1 MINLI
6 VNNGSASKKYSFYNE
21 DGLIISVHYEK
32 EDDNYIKT
40 ENLNGSKE
48 KTEITIDKFKNSFED
63 LIKSVID
70 KKIIASEDEIN
81 KVGIRVVSP
90 GTYFQEHRKIDSIFM
105 ENLEEKKNMSPLHI
119 EPVQQEIN
127 EVLDRLPKIPF
138 YAISDSNFHKDK
150 PDYASIYSY
159 PKKISKEMD
168 IYRFGYHGLSVSSI
182 VEKLKEGGL
191 PEKIIVCHL
200 GGGSSISAVKNGVSI
215 ENSMGYSP
223 VEGVPMATRSGDLD
237 PNSIFSIMDY
247 EGYDTKDMQNIIYK
261 ESGIKGISG
270 ISSDTRVILA
280 EANKGNKDAELALDY
295 YTYKIKK
302 IIGSYYVVLGGLDA
316 VVFTGTIGNRASEVR
331 RRVCEGLES
340 IGLDIDQSKN
350 KMLVQDEGVISK
362 TDSKVVAYVLET
374 AEMDEMNNILNDIS
388 L

>member
-1 MINLI
+1 
-6 VNNGSASKKYSFYNE
+6 
-21 DGLIISVHYEK
+21 
-32 EDDNYIKT
+32 
-40 ENLNGSKE
+40 
-48 KTEITIDKFKNSFED
+48 
-63 LIKSVID
+63 
-70 KKIIASEDEIN
+70 
-81 KVGIRVVSP
+81 VGIRVVSP